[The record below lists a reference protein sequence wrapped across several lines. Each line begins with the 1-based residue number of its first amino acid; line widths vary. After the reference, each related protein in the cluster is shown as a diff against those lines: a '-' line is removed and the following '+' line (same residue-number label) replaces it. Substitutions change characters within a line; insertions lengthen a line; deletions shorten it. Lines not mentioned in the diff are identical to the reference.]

1 MLTPS
6 QTFRTAIAVAC
17 TLAASIAWSA
27 PPANLDATINKALGE
42 VGIPGF
48 AISIVEDG
56 KSTYAKGFGVRR
68 MGGSEAVDADTLF
81 VIGSTSKAFTSA
93 ALAILV
99 DDGKIGWDDK
109 VIDHLPGFQMYDP
122 WVTREITIRDLLVH
136 RSGLGLGQGD
146 LLSIPRTTRSRA
158 DIVHAVRFLKPATSF
173 RSGYAYDNVLYAVAG
188 QLVEAVSG
196 QRWED
201 FVRDRI
207 FKPAGMT
214 RSTTDE
220 RDLFKTDNRVQPHAR
235 MEGRIRGM
243 GALSILDERQG
254 LPQVMAPAG
263 LIASSANDLSHWL
276 VIQLA
281 HGALPG
287 SEKAGAD
294 KDAPRLFS
302 EAASKEM
309 WTPQVMTPISA
320 YPPPLDALT
329 PLFSAYALGWSI
341 EDYRGV
347 RIIQHGGAVLGE
359 QSSFVLIPSIH
370 VGFTMQANSEDG
382 GVVMKGLT
390 YQLLDHYL
398 DAPRHDWIA
407 DFIVYKKTRVDAAMK
422 ALDAIA
428 AEAKPSKPSL
438 PLSGYAGSYTDPW
451 YGPISISESKSK
463 SKLRIDFMQTPNMAA
478 TLEHWQYDTF
488 RTLWDDKT
496 IEAAYVTF
504 SLDAAGKVARI
515 SMKAVSPLA
524 DFSYDYHD
532 LLFTPTASK

>member
-1 MLTPS
+1 MLTLS
-6 QTFRTAIAVAC
+6 RTLRTTVAVVC
-17 TLAASIAWSA
+17 TMAASTVWSA
-27 PPANLDATINKALGE
+27 PPADLDATINKAITE

-48 AISIVEDG
+48 AVSIVEDG

-68 MGGSEAVDADTLF
+68 LGGSEPVDADTLF
-81 VIGSTSKAFTSA
+81 IIGSTSKAFTSA

-99 DDGKIGWDDK
+99 DEGKIGWDDK

-122 WVTREITIRDLLVH
+122 WVTREMTIRDLLVH

-146 LLSIPRTTRSRA
+146 LLSIPRTTRSRT

-235 MEGRIRGM
+235 TDGRIRGM
-243 GALSILDERQG
+243 GALSMLDERQG

-276 VIQLA
+276 AIQLA

-287 SEKAGAD
+287 SDKAD
-294 KDAPRLFS
+294 STKDAPRLFS
-302 EAASKEM
+302 AAASKEM
-309 WTPQVMTPISA
+309 WKPQVMTPISA
-320 YPPPLDALT
+320 YPPPLDSLT
-329 PLFSAYALGWSI
+329 PQYSAYALGWSI

-347 RIIQHGGAVLGE
+347 KIIQHGGAVLGE
-359 QSSFVLIPSIH
+359 QSSFVLIPSLN

-390 YQLLDHYL
+390 YELLDHYL
-398 DAPRHDWIA
+398 DAPKHDWIA
-407 DFIVYKKTRVDAAMK
+407 DFVAYKKNRVEVAMK
-422 ALDAIA
+422 ALDATT

-438 PLSGYAGSYTDPW
+438 PLSGYAGNYTDPW
-451 YGPISISESKSK
+451 YGPISISESKG
-463 SKLRIDFMQTPNMAA
+463 KLRIDFKQTPNMAA

-488 RTLWDDKT
+488 RTQWDDKT

-504 SLDAAGKVARI
+504 SLDAAGKVAQI
-515 SMKAVSPLA
+515 TMKAISPLA
-524 DFSYDYHD
+524 DFSYDFHD